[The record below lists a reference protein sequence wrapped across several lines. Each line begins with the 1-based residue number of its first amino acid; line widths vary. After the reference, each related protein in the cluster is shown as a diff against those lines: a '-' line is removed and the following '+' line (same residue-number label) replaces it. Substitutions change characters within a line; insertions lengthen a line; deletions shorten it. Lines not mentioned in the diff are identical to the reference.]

1 MAASPSSQ
9 LNRSAQE
16 PATNGPKDQKVQISI
31 EEATQLCHN
40 MLQKAGY
47 SPEQAWIITDHL
59 VDAEMRGH
67 PFAGLAR
74 ALSIVEQ
81 LQFSV
86 APSAHEIEVTRSG
99 LTFAHLDGH
108 GAVGNL
114 VAYEATKIA
123 VEKAKSAGVAVV
135 GANGFWYSGN
145 LAYYA
150 EMATRENLIVFI
162 ASNGTPIVAPH
173 GGYEP
178 KVCTNP
184 FCIGFPSN
192 ELDQPII
199 WDIGTSNIMYAQVK
213 LAERLGTNIPEGS
226 AYDNEGNL
234 TTDPLK
240 ALQGALSVWGGHK
253 GSGLAIMVQ
262 LLGIAAGSA
271 EPTPL
276 LSDFGYLVLAFDP
289 SILQP
294 LDRVKGCADKLSQS
308 VRETKMLPGQGP
320 ARMPHERSSQ
330 SRSIAK
336 KQGVL
341 SVEAKVVEQLRKYL
355 EACISRMGD
364 Q

>member
-1 MAASPSSQ
+1 MPACRSPLPDKPSPPYSNESSGD
-9 LNRSAQE
+9 R
-16 PATNGPKDQKVQISI
+16 KVQISI
-31 EEATQLCHN
+31 EEVTKLCQDV
-40 MLQKAGY
+40 LEKAGY
-47 SPEQAWIITDHL
+47 SNQQAWIITDHL

-81 LQFSV
+81 LQV
-86 APSAHEIEVTRSG
+86 TGAPTTTEIEVTRSG

-114 VAYEATKIA
+114 VAYEATKLA
-123 VEKAKSAGVAVV
+123 VEKAKAAGVAVV

-150 EMATRENLIVFI
+150 EMATREDLIVFI
-162 ASNGTPIVAPH
+162 ASNGSPIVAPH

-184 FCIGFPSN
+184 FCIGFPTH
-192 ELDQPII
+192 EPDQPII
-199 WDIGTSNIMYAQVK
+199 WDIGTSNIMYAQVV
-213 LAERLGTNIPEGS
+213 LASRLGVSIPEGS
-226 AYDNEGNL
+226 AYDSGGNV
-234 TTDPLK
+234 TTDPTK
-240 ALQGALSVWGGHK
+240 ALQGALTSWGGHK

-262 LLGIAAGSA
+262 LLGIVAGSA

-294 LDRVKGCADKLSQS
+294 LERIKGYANDLSRS
-308 VRETKMLPGQGP
+308 IRDTKMLEGHGQ
-320 ARMPHERSSQ
+320 ARMPHERSSEN
-330 SRSIAK
+330 RRRAK
-336 KQGVL
+336 ELGFLRIENEVI
-341 SVEAKVVEQLRKYL
+341 EQLRKH
-355 EACISRMGD
+355 I
-364 Q
+364 